1 MMRTFNPLSDRH
13 VAVGVLKISA
23 TNVVI
28 SSPVRVSP
36 GTLVQ
41 LRMPDIFLMGEARRC
56 LEREECFEVLV
67 DIEDMYCSPR

>member
-1 MMRTFNPLSDRH
+1 MMRTLDPLADQR
-13 VAVGVLKISA
+13 VAIGILKISA
-23 TNVVI
+23 TNVEI

-56 LEREECFEVLV
+56 LERKECFEVLV